1 MVPAGPDVYA
11 LSMVDFSL
19 AMALEVAIWLLNNS
33 LVAMMLAVGA
43 TVGATVI
50 IWLVDRAGVEV

>member
-1 MVPAGPDVYA
+1 
-11 LSMVDFSL
+11 
-19 AMALEVAIWLLNNS
+19 MALEVAIWLLNNS